1 MGTCGRKPVSA
12 IVCVLGL
19 LAVRPSGAHEG
30 PLPLH
35 CPFVIRSEP
44 ELALIND
51 SNAPR
56 PCCSY
61 FDASGQA
68 TPVINVVNV
77 ISREGLAD
85 FRVNGVQ
92 LGDIGF
98 FRFAPQP
105 QYLGRPSYSDS
116 KNGYAQQALKT
127 IDKSQR
133 RVGDVLNIAVQ
144 IEMRVTW
151 IKPTEGK
158 ALSEVTDI
166 YSCVDAATVDPKRI
180 TVLNWCVA
188 KGSPFEAKLMELGRS
203 LQSVQQE
210 SHGHQ

>member
-1 MGTCGRKPVSA
+1 MGICGRKPVSA
-12 IVCVLGL
+12 IVCALGL
-19 LAVRPSGAHEG
+19 SAVPLSGAHEA
-30 PLPLH
+30 PLSLR

-51 SNAPR
+51 PKAPQ
-56 PCCSY
+56 PFCLY
-61 FDASGQA
+61 FDASGQV
-68 TPVINVVNV
+68 TPFVNAVTVV
-77 ISREGLAD
+77 SREGLAD
-85 FRVNGVQ
+85 FRVNGDQ
-92 LGDIGF
+92 LGDLGF

-116 KNGYAQQALKT
+116 RNGYAQQALKT

-151 IKPTEGK
+151 IKPAEGK
-158 ALSEVTDI
+158 ALSEVTDT

-188 KGSPFEAKLMELGRS
+188 KGSPFESKLMELGRS
-203 LQSVQQE
+203 LQSVRQE